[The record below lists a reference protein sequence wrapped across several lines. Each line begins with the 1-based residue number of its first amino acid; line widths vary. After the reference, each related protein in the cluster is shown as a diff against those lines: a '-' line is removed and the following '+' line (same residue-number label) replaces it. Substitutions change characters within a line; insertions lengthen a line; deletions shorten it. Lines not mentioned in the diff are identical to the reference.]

1 MIKQEWKN
9 ILKNH
14 WIQIVLVALI
24 LIPSIYTVVFLGSM
38 WDPYGNSGDLPV
50 AVVNKDK
57 AVEYN
62 DKKLDVGDQLVK
74 KLKDNDSLD
83 FHFVNSKEANKGLKD
98 GDYYMVITIP
108 SNFSKNATTLLDK
121 NPKKMVLNY
130 TTNPGT
136 NYVASKMD
144 DSAIAKIKAEVSAS
158 VTKTYAET
166 IFTSIGTMSDGFA
179 EASDGTQ
186 QLSDGMTQLED
197 GNKTISDNLKVLA
210 SSSLTFKD
218 GTNTLTK
225 GLKDYTNG
233 VVTVNNGIYQLKTG
247 VGTLGSATPT
257 LASGVSDL
265 NTGAQALNKGVS
277 DYTAGVSQALA
288 GANQLV
294 ENNTEL
300 NAGVK
305 SLGEGAEKL
314 VAGNQQVV
322 DGVKKLQQN
331 LEASKQKM
339 VASQDSLTQLS
350 KGKKSLDSYA
360 TLIKTLNSNAA
371 SLNNQG
377 LTAYAEQLTKI
388 ANTLLLNGMT
398 REQIDQCTIPNVFSL
413 ANYLPASAYPNG
425 IDSYMD
431 SVATYTTGADTAINT
446 LSSSTKSSLKDLDVA
461 LNGGTLTDGTKVPT
475 GLVSGTQTVQAG
487 LNEVNAKVNGGK
499 YVTVDNDGNIK
510 QVTVDSKDAL
520 VAGVQAY
527 TAGVD
532 SLQKGLTQIADNN
545 TALTSGATA
554 LADGTSKLNSNVP
567 ELTKGI
573 TALTSGVDQLAT
585 GTSTLV
591 SNNATLMN
599 GANQLSD
606 GAGQISDG
614 ASKLAAGSDTLGD
627 GIKSAADGVTTL
639 NDALKSGAE
648 ESQIDSTDKTTD
660 MVATPVETNHKEIS
674 KVENNGHAMAPY
686 MMSVGLYV
694 TCLAFAL
701 MYPIRHGIKKAENAW
716 KYWAS
721 KATVMYTVSTLAAI
735 VMVTALRLIN
745 GFEPVNLGLTYLLA
759 ILVSAAFMSLV
770 MLLSLTTGFIGDFL
784 LLVFMIVNL
793 GGSAGTYPLDT
804 GPAIYKAIHKFV
816 PYTYSV
822 DGFRK
827 TISMTAPSI
836 SVEIAVFAGILIV
849 CSLLTVVYFKY
860 KNKEDKHTIP
870 QMFEEVNSTKAE

>member
-83 FHFVNSKEANKGLKD
+83 FHFVNSKEANKGLKN

-247 VGTLGSATPT
+247 VG
-257 LASGVSDL
+257 
-265 NTGAQALNKGVS
+265 
-277 DYTAGVSQALA
+277 DYTAGVSQAFA

-294 ENNTEL
+294 ENNTAL
-300 NAGVK
+300 NEGVK
-305 SLGEGAEKL
+305 ALGEGAEKL

-322 DGVKKLQQN
+322 DGVKKLQEN
-331 LEASKQKM
+331 LETSKKTM
-339 VASQDSLTQLS
+339 AASQDSLTQLS

-377 LTAYAEQLTKI
+377 LTAYADQLTKI

-398 REQIDQCTIPNVFSL
+398 REQIDQCTIPGVFSL

-446 LSSSTKSSLKDLDVA
+446 LSSSTKSSLNDLDAA

-532 SLQKGLTQIADNN
+532 SLQKGLTQIAGNN
-545 TALTSGATA
+545 TT
-554 LADGTSKLNSNVP
+554 
-567 ELTKGI
+567 
-573 TALTSGVDQLAT
+573 LTSGVDQLAT

-648 ESQIDSTDKTTD
+648 ESKIDSTDKTTD
-660 MVATPVETNHKEIS
+660 MVATPVETSHKEIS

-694 TCLAFAL
+694 ACLAFAL

-860 KNKEDKHTIP
+860 KNKEDKHAIP

>member
-83 FHFVNSKEANKGLKD
+83 FHFVNSKEANKGLKN

-257 LASGVSDL
+257 LANGVSDL

-300 NAGVK
+300 NEGVK
-305 SLGEGAEKL
+305 ALGEGAEKL

-322 DGVKKLQQN
+322 DGVKKLQEN
-331 LEASKQKM
+331 LETSKKTM
-339 VASQDSLTQLS
+339 AASQDSLTQLS
-350 KGKKSLDSYA
+350 DGKTSLDNYA
-360 TLIKTLNSNAA
+360 TLIKTLNA
-371 SLNNQG
+371 SGDAQKRGIASKLLTSGMSRAEIDAYG
-377 LTAYAEQLTKI
+377 LTKYFPVDKYKDGVA
-388 ANTLLLNGMT
+388 
-398 REQIDQCTIPNVFSL
+398 
-413 ANYLPASAYPNG
+413 
-425 IDSYMD
+425 SYMD
-431 SVATYTTGADTAINT
+431 SVATYTTGASTAINT
-446 LSSSTKSSLKDLDVA
+446 LSSSTKSSLNDLDAA

-532 SLQKGLTQIADNN
+532 SLQKGLTKIADNN

-648 ESQIDSTDKTTD
+648 ESKIDSTDKTTD
-660 MVATPVETNHKEIS
+660 MVATPVETSHKEIS

-860 KNKEDKHTIP
+860 KNKEDKHAIP

>member
-83 FHFVNSKEANKGLKD
+83 FHFVNSKEANKGLKN

-166 IFTSIGTMSDGFA
+166 IFSSIGTMSDGFV

-218 GTNTLTK
+218 GTNTLTQ
-225 GLKDYTNG
+225 GLKSYTDG
-233 VVTVNNGIYQLKTG
+233 VVTVNNGIYQLKDG

-257 LASGVSDL
+257 LAKGINDL
-265 NTGAQALNKGVS
+265 NTGAQTLSKGVN
-277 DYTAGVSQALA
+277 DYTAGVSKALA

-294 ENNTEL
+294 ENNTAL

-305 SLGEGAEKL
+305 ALGEGAEKL

-371 SLNNQG
+371 LLNNQG

-431 SVATYTTGADTAINT
+431 SVATYTTGASTAINT
-446 LSSSTKSSLKDLDVA
+446 LSSSTKSSLNDLDAA

-648 ESQIDSTDKTTD
+648 ESKIDSTDKTTD
-660 MVATPVETNHKEIS
+660 MVATPVETSHKEIS

-860 KNKEDKHTIP
+860 KNKEDKHAIP

>member
-83 FHFVNSKEANKGLKD
+83 FHFVNSKEANKGLKN

-247 VGTLGSATPT
+247 V
-257 LASGVSDL
+257 
-265 NTGAQALNKGVS
+265 S
-277 DYTAGVSQALA
+277 DYTSGVSQALV

-305 SLGEGAEKL
+305 ALGEGAEKL

-322 DGVKKLQQN
+322 DGVKKLQEN
-331 LEASKQKM
+331 LETSKKTM
-339 VASQDSLTQLS
+339 AASQDSLTQLS
-350 KGKKSLDSYA
+350 DGKTSLDNYA
-360 TLIKTLNSNAA
+360 TLIKTLNA
-371 SLNNQG
+371 SGDAQKQGIASKLLTSGMSRAEIDAYG
-377 LTAYAEQLTKI
+377 LT
-388 ANTLLLNGMT
+388 
-398 REQIDQCTIPNVFSL
+398 
-413 ANYLPASAYPNG
+413 NYFPVDKYKDGVA
-425 IDSYMD
+425 SYMD
-431 SVATYTTGADTAINT
+431 SVATYTTGASTAINT

-573 TALTSGVDQLAT
+573 TALTSGVDQLT
-585 GTSTLV
+585 SGTSTLV

-606 GAGQISDG
+606 GAGQISGG

-648 ESQIDSTDKTTD
+648 ESKIDSTDKTTD
-660 MVATPVETNHKEIS
+660 MVATPVETSHKEIS

>member
-83 FHFVNSKEANKGLKD
+83 FHFVNSKEANKGLKN

-294 ENNTEL
+294 ENNTAL

-305 SLGEGAEKL
+305 ALGEGAEKL

-322 DGVKKLQQN
+322 DGVKKLQEN
-331 LEASKQKM
+331 LETSKKTM
-339 VASQDSLTQLS
+339 AASQDSLTQLS
-350 KGKKSLDSYA
+350 DGKTSLDNYA
-360 TLIKTLNSNAA
+360 TLIKTLNA
-371 SLNNQG
+371 SGDAQKQGIASKLLTSGMSRAEIDAYG
-377 LTAYAEQLTKI
+377 LTKYFPVDKYKDGVA
-388 ANTLLLNGMT
+388 
-398 REQIDQCTIPNVFSL
+398 
-413 ANYLPASAYPNG
+413 
-425 IDSYMD
+425 SYMD
-431 SVATYTTGADTAINT
+431 SVATYTTGASTAINT
-446 LSSSTKSSLKDLDVA
+446 LSSSTKSSLNDLDAA
-461 LNGGTLTDGTKVPT
+461 LNGETLTDGTKVPT

-648 ESQIDSTDKTTD
+648 GSKIDSTDKTTD
-660 MVATPVETNHKEIS
+660 MVATPVETSHKEIS

>member
-83 FHFVNSKEANKGLKD
+83 FHFVNSKEANKGLKN

-218 GTNTLTK
+218 GTNTLTQ
-225 GLKDYTNG
+225 GLKSYTDG

-247 VGTLGSATPT
+247 V
-257 LASGVSDL
+257 
-265 NTGAQALNKGVS
+265 S
-277 DYTAGVSQALA
+277 DYTAGVSQALV

-294 ENNTEL
+294 ENNTAL
-300 NAGVK
+300 NTGVK
-305 SLGEGAEKL
+305 ALGEGAEKL

-322 DGVKKLQQN
+322 DGVKKLQEN
-331 LEASKQKM
+331 LETSKKTM
-339 VASQDSLTQLS
+339 AASQDSLTQLS

-377 LTAYAEQLTKI
+377 LTAYADQLTKI

-398 REQIDQCTIPNVFSL
+398 REQIDQCTIPGVFSL

-431 SVATYTTGADTAINT
+431 SVATYTTGASTAINT
-446 LSSSTKSSLKDLDVA
+446 LSSSTKSSLNDLDAA

-545 TALTSGATA
+545 TALTSG
-554 LADGTSKLNSNVP
+554 
-567 ELTKGI
+567 
-573 TALTSGVDQLAT
+573 VDQLAT

-627 GIKSAADGVTTL
+627 GIKSAADGVITL

-648 ESQIDSTDKTTD
+648 ESKIDSTDKTTD
-660 MVATPVETNHKEIS
+660 MVATPVETSHKEIS

-860 KNKEDKHTIP
+860 KNKEDKHAIP

>member
-38 WDPYGNSGDLPV
+38 WDPYGNSGNLPV
-50 AVVNKDK
+50 AVVNKVK
-57 AVEYN
+57 AVDYN
-62 DKKLDVGDQLVK
+62 DKKLDVGNQLVD

-294 ENNTEL
+294 ENNTAL
-300 NAGVK
+300 NVGVK
-305 SLGEGAEKL
+305 ALGEGAEKL
-314 VAGNQQVV
+314 VVGNQQVV
-322 DGVKKLQQN
+322 DGVKKLQEN
-331 LEASKQKM
+331 LETSKKTM
-339 VASQDSLTQLS
+339 AASQDSLTQLS
-350 KGKKSLDSYA
+350 DGKTSLDNYA
-360 TLIKTLNSNAA
+360 TLIKTLNSSGDAKKQGIA
-371 SLNNQG
+371 SKLLTSGMSRAEIDAYG
-377 LTAYAEQLTKI
+377 LTKYFPVDKYKDGVA
-388 ANTLLLNGMT
+388 
-398 REQIDQCTIPNVFSL
+398 
-413 ANYLPASAYPNG
+413 
-425 IDSYMD
+425 SYMD
-431 SVATYTTGADTAINT
+431 SVATYTTGASTAINT
-446 LSSSTKSSLKDLDVA
+446 LSSSTKSSLNDLDAA

-606 GAGQISDG
+606 GADQISDG

-639 NDALKSGAE
+639 NGALKSGAE
-648 ESQIDSTDKTTD
+648 ESKIDSTDKTTD
-660 MVATPVETNHKEIS
+660 MVATPVETSHKEIS

-860 KNKEDKHTIP
+860 KNKEDKHAIP

>member
-83 FHFVNSKEANKGLKD
+83 FHFVNSKEANKGLRN

-294 ENNTEL
+294 ENNTAL

-305 SLGEGAEKL
+305 ALGEGAEKL

-322 DGVKKLQQN
+322 DGVKKLQEN
-331 LEASKQKM
+331 LETSKKTM
-339 VASQDSLTQLS
+339 AASQDSLTQLS
-350 KGKKSLDSYA
+350 DGKTSLDNYA
-360 TLIKTLNSNAA
+360 TLIKTLNA
-371 SLNNQG
+371 SGDAQKQGIASKLLTSGMSRAEIDAYG
-377 LTAYAEQLTKI
+377 LTKYFPVDKYKDGVA
-388 ANTLLLNGMT
+388 
-398 REQIDQCTIPNVFSL
+398 
-413 ANYLPASAYPNG
+413 
-425 IDSYMD
+425 SYMD
-431 SVATYTTGADTAINT
+431 SVATYTTGASTAINT
-446 LSSSTKSSLKDLDVA
+446 LSSSTKSSLNDLDAA

-475 GLVSGTQTVQAG
+475 GLISGTQTVQAG

-648 ESQIDSTDKTTD
+648 ESKIDSTDKTTD
-660 MVATPVETNHKEIS
+660 MVATPVETSHKEIS

-745 GFEPVNLGLTYLLA
+745 GFEPVNLDLTYLLA

-860 KNKEDKHTIP
+860 KNKEDKHAIP

>member
-265 NTGAQALNKGVS
+265 NAGAQALNKGVS

-294 ENNTEL
+294 ENNTAL

-305 SLGEGAEKL
+305 ALGEGAEKL
-314 VAGNQQVV
+314 VVGNQQVV
-322 DGVKKLQQN
+322 DGVKKLQEN
-331 LEASKQKM
+331 LETSKKTM
-339 VASQDSLTQLS
+339 AASQDSLTQLS
-350 KGKKSLDSYA
+350 DGKTSLDNYA
-360 TLIKTLNSNAA
+360 TLIKTLNA
-371 SLNNQG
+371 SGDAQKQGIASKLLTSGMSRAEIDAYG
-377 LTAYAEQLTKI
+377 LT
-388 ANTLLLNGMT
+388 
-398 REQIDQCTIPNVFSL
+398 
-413 ANYLPASAYPNG
+413 NYFPVDKYKDGVA
-425 IDSYMD
+425 SYMD
-431 SVATYTTGADTAINT
+431 SVATYTTGASTAINT
-446 LSSSTKSSLKDLDVA
+446 LSSSTKSSLNDLDAA

-545 TALTSGATA
+545 TALTSG
-554 LADGTSKLNSNVP
+554 
-567 ELTKGI
+567 
-573 TALTSGVDQLAT
+573 VDQLAT

-606 GAGQISDG
+606 GAGQISGG

-648 ESQIDSTDKTTD
+648 GSKIDSTDKTTD
-660 MVATPVETNHKEIS
+660 MVATPVETSHKEIS

-793 GGSAGTYPLDT
+793 GGSAGTYPLHT

-860 KNKEDKHTIP
+860 KNKEDKHAIP

>member
-38 WDPYGNSGDLPV
+38 WDPYGNSGNLPV

-57 AVEYN
+57 AVDYN
-62 DKKLDVGDQLVK
+62 DKKLDVGNQLVD

-294 ENNTEL
+294 ENNTAL

-305 SLGEGAEKL
+305 ALGEGAEKL
-314 VAGNQQVV
+314 VVGNQQVV
-322 DGVKKLQQN
+322 DGVKKLQEN
-331 LEASKQKM
+331 LETSKKTM
-339 VASQDSLTQLS
+339 AASQDSLTQLS
-350 KGKKSLDSYA
+350 DGKTSLDNYA
-360 TLIKTLNSNAA
+360 ALIKTLNA
-371 SLNNQG
+371 SGDAKKQGIASKLLTSGMSRAEIDAYG
-377 LTAYAEQLTKI
+377 LTKYFPVDKYKDGVA
-388 ANTLLLNGMT
+388 
-398 REQIDQCTIPNVFSL
+398 
-413 ANYLPASAYPNG
+413 
-425 IDSYMD
+425 SYMD
-431 SVATYTTGADTAINT
+431 SVATYTTGASTAINT
-446 LSSSTKSSLKDLDVA
+446 LSSSTKSSLNDLDAA

-648 ESQIDSTDKTTD
+648 ESKIDSTDKTTD
-660 MVATPVETNHKEIS
+660 MVATPVETSHKEIS

-860 KNKEDKHTIP
+860 KNKEDKHAIP

>member
-83 FHFVNSKEANKGLKD
+83 FHFVNSKEANKGLKN

-247 VGTLGSATPT
+247 VG
-257 LASGVSDL
+257 
-265 NTGAQALNKGVS
+265 
-277 DYTAGVSQALA
+277 DYTAGVSQALV

-294 ENNTEL
+294 ENNTAL

-305 SLGEGAEKL
+305 ALGEGAEKL

-322 DGVKKLQQN
+322 DGVKKLQEN
-331 LEASKQKM
+331 LETSKKTM
-339 VASQDSLTQLS
+339 AASQDSLTQLS

-377 LTAYAEQLTKI
+377 LTAYADQLTKI

-398 REQIDQCTIPNVFSL
+398 RDQIDQCTIPGVFSL
-413 ANYLPASAYPNG
+413 ANYLLASTYPNG

-446 LSSSTKSSLKDLDVA
+446 LSSSTKSSLNDLDAA

-499 YVTVDNDGNIK
+499 YVTVDKDGNIK

-545 TALTSGATA
+545 TT
-554 LADGTSKLNSNVP
+554 
-567 ELTKGI
+567 
-573 TALTSGVDQLAT
+573 LTSGVDQLAT

-648 ESQIDSTDKTTD
+648 ESKIDSTDKTTD
-660 MVATPVETNHKEIS
+660 MVATPVETSHKEIS

>member
-83 FHFVNSKEANKGLKD
+83 FHFVNSKEANKGLKN

-179 EASDGTQ
+179 EASGGTQ

-247 VGTLGSATPT
+247 V
-257 LASGVSDL
+257 
-265 NTGAQALNKGVS
+265 S
-277 DYTAGVSQALA
+277 DYTSGVSQALV

-305 SLGEGAEKL
+305 ALGEGAEKL

-322 DGVKKLQQN
+322 DGVKKLQEN
-331 LEASKQKM
+331 LETSKKTM
-339 VASQDSLTQLS
+339 AASQDSLTQLS
-350 KGKKSLDSYA
+350 DGKTSLDNYA
-360 TLIKTLNSNAA
+360 TLIKTLNA
-371 SLNNQG
+371 SGDAQKQGIASKLLTSGMSRAEIDAYG
-377 LTAYAEQLTKI
+377 LT
-388 ANTLLLNGMT
+388 
-398 REQIDQCTIPNVFSL
+398 
-413 ANYLPASAYPNG
+413 NYFPVDKYKDGVA
-425 IDSYMD
+425 SYMD
-431 SVATYTTGADTAINT
+431 SVATYTTGASTAINT

-527 TAGVD
+527 TAGVG

-545 TALTSGATA
+545 TALTSG
-554 LADGTSKLNSNVP
+554 
-567 ELTKGI
+567 
-573 TALTSGVDQLAT
+573 VDQLT
-585 GTSTLV
+585 SGTSTLV

-639 NDALKSGAE
+639 NGALKSGAE
-648 ESQIDSTDKTTD
+648 ESKIDSTDKTTD
-660 MVATPVETNHKEIS
+660 MVATPVETSHKEIS

-759 ILVSAAFMSLV
+759 ILVSAAFMSIV

>member
-83 FHFVNSKEANKGLKD
+83 FHFVNSKEANKGLKN

-218 GTNTLTK
+218 GTNALTK

-305 SLGEGAEKL
+305 ALGEGAEKL

-322 DGVKKLQQN
+322 DGVKKLQEN
-331 LEASKQKM
+331 LETSKKTM
-339 VASQDSLTQLS
+339 AASQDSLTQLS
-350 KGKKSLDSYA
+350 DGKTSLDNYA
-360 TLIKTLNSNAA
+360 TLIKTLNA
-371 SLNNQG
+371 SGDAQKQG
-377 LTAYAEQLTKI
+377 IASKLLTSGMSRAEIDAYRLT
-388 ANTLLLNGMT
+388 
-398 REQIDQCTIPNVFSL
+398 
-413 ANYLPASAYPNG
+413 NYFPVDKYKDGVA
-425 IDSYMD
+425 SYMD
-431 SVATYTTGADTAINT
+431 LVATYTTGASTAINT
-446 LSSSTKSSLKDLDVA
+446 LSSSTKSSLNDLDAA

-648 ESQIDSTDKTTD
+648 ESKIDSTDKTTD
-660 MVATPVETNHKEIS
+660 MVATPVETSHKEIS

-759 ILVSAAFMSLV
+759 ILISAAFMSLV

-836 SVEIAVFAGILIV
+836 TVEIAVFAGILIV

-860 KNKEDKHTIP
+860 KNKEDKHAIP

>member
-83 FHFVNSKEANKGLKD
+83 FHFVNSKEANKGLKN

-247 VGTLGSATPT
+247 V
-257 LASGVSDL
+257 
-265 NTGAQALNKGVS
+265 S
-277 DYTAGVSQALA
+277 DYTAGVSQALV

-294 ENNTEL
+294 ENNTAL
-300 NAGVK
+300 NEGVK
-305 SLGEGAEKL
+305 ALGEGAEKL

-322 DGVKKLQQN
+322 DGVKKLQEN
-331 LEASKQKM
+331 LETSKKTM
-339 VASQDSLTQLS
+339 AASQDSLTQLS

-377 LTAYAEQLTKI
+377 LTAYADQLTKI

-398 REQIDQCTIPNVFSL
+398 REQIDQCTIPGVFSL

-446 LSSSTKSSLKDLDVA
+446 LSSSTKSSLNDLDAA

-545 TALTSGATA
+545 TALTSG
-554 LADGTSKLNSNVP
+554 
-567 ELTKGI
+567 
-573 TALTSGVDQLAT
+573 VDQLAT

-627 GIKSAADGVTTL
+627 GIKSAVDGVTTL

-648 ESQIDSTDKTTD
+648 ESKIDSTDKTTD
-660 MVATPVETNHKEIS
+660 MVATPVETSHNEIS

-694 TCLAFAL
+694 ACLAFAL

-735 VMVTALRLIN
+735 IMVTALRLIN

-804 GPAIYKAIHKFV
+804 GPAIYKAIHKLV

>member
-62 DKKLDVGDQLVK
+62 DKKLDVGGQLVD

-83 FHFVNSKEANKGLKD
+83 FHFVSAKKANKGLKD

-225 GLKDYTNG
+225 GLKNYTNG

-247 VGTLGSATPT
+247 VG
-257 LASGVSDL
+257 
-265 NTGAQALNKGVS
+265 

-294 ENNTEL
+294 ENNTAL
-300 NAGVK
+300 NEGVK
-305 SLGEGAEKL
+305 ALGEGAEKL

-322 DGVKKLQQN
+322 DGVKKLQEN
-331 LEASKQKM
+331 LETSKKTM
-339 VASQDSLTQLS
+339 AASQDSLTQLS

-377 LTAYAEQLTKI
+377 LTAYADQLTKI

-398 REQIDQCTIPNVFSL
+398 REQIDQCTIPGVFSL

-446 LSSSTKSSLKDLDVA
+446 LSSSTKSSLNDLDAA

-532 SLQKGLTQIADNN
+532 SLQKGLTQIAGNN
-545 TALTSGATA
+545 TT
-554 LADGTSKLNSNVP
+554 
-567 ELTKGI
+567 
-573 TALTSGVDQLAT
+573 LTSGVDQLAT

-648 ESQIDSTDKTTD
+648 ESKIDSTDKTTD
-660 MVATPVETNHKEIS
+660 MVATPVETSHKEIS

>member
-83 FHFVNSKEANKGLKD
+83 FHFVNSKEANKGLKN

-166 IFTSIGTMSDGFA
+166 IFSSIGTMSDGFA

-218 GTNTLTK
+218 GTNALTK
-225 GLKDYTNG
+225 GLKSYTDG
-233 VVTVNNGIYQLKTG
+233 VVTVNNGIYQLKDG

-257 LASGVSDL
+257 LAKGINDL
-265 NTGAQALNKGVS
+265 NTGARTLSKGVN
-277 DYTAGVSQALA
+277 DYTAGVSQAA
-288 GANQLV
+288 EGANQLV
-294 ENNTEL
+294 ANNTTL
-300 NAGVK
+300 NEGVS
-305 SLGEGAEKL
+305 SLGKGVQSLAE
-314 VAGNQQVV
+314 GNQQVV

-331 LEASKQKM
+331 LETSKQKM

-360 TLIKTLNSNAA
+360 TLIKTLNSNAT

-398 REQIDQCTIPNVFSL
+398 REQIDRCTIPNVFSL
-413 ANYLPASAYPNG
+413 ANYLPESAYPNG

-431 SVATYTTGADTAINT
+431 SVATYTTGADTAITT
-446 LSSSTKSSLKDLDVA
+446 LSSSTKDSLTDLDAA
-461 LNGGTLTDGTKVPT
+461 LNGGTLTDGTDNK
-475 GLVSGTQTVQAG
+475 A
-487 LNEVNAKVNGGK
+487 VN
-499 YVTVDNDGNIK
+499 
-510 QVTVDSKDAL
+510 VTVDSKDAL
-520 VAGVQAY
+520 VSGVQAY
-527 TAGVD
+527 TAGVS
-532 SLQKGLTQIADNN
+532 SLQEGLSTITGNN
-545 TALTSGATA
+545 TTLTSGATA
-554 LADGTSKLNSNVP
+554 LANGTSQLNSNVP
-567 ELTKGI
+567 ALTQGI
-573 TALTSGVDQLAT
+573 TALSSGVDQLAN

-591 SNNATLMN
+591 SNNSTLLN
-599 GANQLSD
+599 GANQLAS

-614 ASKLAAGSDTLGD
+614 AGQLAAGSDTLGE
-627 GIKSAADGVTTL
+627 GIESAADGVNTL

-648 ESQIDSTDKTTD
+648 ESKIDSTDKTTD
-660 MVATPVETNHKEIS
+660 MVATPVETSHKEIS

>member
-233 VVTVNNGIYQLKTG
+233 VVAVNNGIYQLKTG

-265 NTGAQALNKGVS
+265 NAGAQALNKGVS

-294 ENNTEL
+294 ENNTAL

-305 SLGEGAEKL
+305 ALGEGAEKL
-314 VAGNQQVV
+314 VVGNQQVV
-322 DGVKKLQQN
+322 DGVKKLQEN
-331 LEASKQKM
+331 LETSKKTM
-339 VASQDSLTQLS
+339 AASQDSLTQLS
-350 KGKKSLDSYA
+350 DGKTSLDNYA
-360 TLIKTLNSNAA
+360 TLIKTLNA
-371 SLNNQG
+371 SGDAKKQGIASKLLTSGMSRAEIDAYG
-377 LTAYAEQLTKI
+377 LTKYFPVDKYKDGVA
-388 ANTLLLNGMT
+388 
-398 REQIDQCTIPNVFSL
+398 
-413 ANYLPASAYPNG
+413 
-425 IDSYMD
+425 SYMD
-431 SVATYTTGADTAINT
+431 SVATYTTGASTAINT
-446 LSSSTKSSLKDLDVA
+446 LSSSTKSSLNDLDAA

-660 MVATPVETNHKEIS
+660 MVATPVETSHKEIS

-860 KNKEDKHTIP
+860 KNKEDKHAIP

>member
-265 NTGAQALNKGVS
+265 NAGAQALNKGVS

-294 ENNTEL
+294 ENNTAL

-305 SLGEGAEKL
+305 ALGEGAEKL
-314 VAGNQQVV
+314 VVGNQQVV
-322 DGVKKLQQN
+322 DGVKKLQEN
-331 LEASKQKM
+331 LETSKKTM
-339 VASQDSLTQLS
+339 AASQDSLTQLS
-350 KGKKSLDSYA
+350 DGKTSLDNYA
-360 TLIKTLNSNAA
+360 TLIKTLNSSGDAQKQGIA
-371 SLNNQG
+371 SKLLTSGMSRAEIDAYG
-377 LTAYAEQLTKI
+377 LTKYFPVDKYKDGVA
-388 ANTLLLNGMT
+388 
-398 REQIDQCTIPNVFSL
+398 
-413 ANYLPASAYPNG
+413 
-425 IDSYMD
+425 SYMD
-431 SVATYTTGADTAINT
+431 SVATYTTGASTAINT
-446 LSSSTKSSLKDLDVA
+446 LSSSTKSSLNDLDAA

-639 NDALKSGAE
+639 NGALKSGAE
-648 ESQIDSTDKTTD
+648 ESKIDSTDKTTD
-660 MVATPVETNHKEIS
+660 MVATPVETSHKEIS

-860 KNKEDKHTIP
+860 KNKEDKHAIP
-870 QMFEEVNSTKAE
+870 QMFEEINSTKAE

>member
-1 MIKQEWKN
+1 MIKQESIN

-57 AVEYN
+57 AVDYN
-62 DKKLDVGDQLVK
+62 DKKLDVGNQLVD

-294 ENNTEL
+294 ENNTAL

-305 SLGEGAEKL
+305 ALGEGAEKL
-314 VAGNQQVV
+314 VVGNQQVV
-322 DGVKKLQQN
+322 DGVKKLQEN
-331 LEASKQKM
+331 LETSKKTM
-339 VASQDSLTQLS
+339 AASQDSLTQLS
-350 KGKKSLDSYA
+350 DGKTSLDNYA
-360 TLIKTLNSNAA
+360 ALIKTLNA
-371 SLNNQG
+371 SGDAKKQGIASKLLTSGMSRAEIDAYG
-377 LTAYAEQLTKI
+377 LTKYFPVDKYKDGVA
-388 ANTLLLNGMT
+388 
-398 REQIDQCTIPNVFSL
+398 
-413 ANYLPASAYPNG
+413 
-425 IDSYMD
+425 SYMD
-431 SVATYTTGADTAINT
+431 SVATYTTGASTAINT
-446 LSSSTKSSLKDLDVA
+446 LSSSTKSSLNDLDAA

-573 TALTSGVDQLAT
+573 TALSNGVDQLAN

-591 SNNATLMN
+591 SNNSTLMN
-599 GANQLSD
+599 GANQLAS

-614 ASKLAAGSDTLGD
+614 AGQLAAGSDTLGD

-648 ESQIDSTDKTTD
+648 ESKIDSTDKTTD
-660 MVATPVETNHKEIS
+660 MVATPVETSHKEIS

-860 KNKEDKHTIP
+860 KNKEDKHAIP

>member
-38 WDPYGNSGDLPV
+38 WDPYGNSGNLPV

-57 AVEYN
+57 AVDYN
-62 DKKLDVGDQLVK
+62 DKKLDVGNQLVD

-265 NTGAQALNKGVS
+265 NAGAQALNKGVS

-294 ENNTEL
+294 ENNTAL

-305 SLGEGAEKL
+305 ALGEGAEKL
-314 VAGNQQVV
+314 VVGNQQVV
-322 DGVKKLQQN
+322 DGVKKLQEN
-331 LEASKQKM
+331 LETSKKTM
-339 VASQDSLTQLS
+339 AASQDSLTQLS
-350 KGKKSLDSYA
+350 DGKTSLDNYA
-360 TLIKTLNSNAA
+360 TLIKTLNSSGDAQKQGIA
-371 SLNNQG
+371 SKLLTSGMSRAEIDAYG
-377 LTAYAEQLTKI
+377 LTKYFPVDKYKDGVA
-388 ANTLLLNGMT
+388 
-398 REQIDQCTIPNVFSL
+398 
-413 ANYLPASAYPNG
+413 
-425 IDSYMD
+425 SYMD
-431 SVATYTTGADTAINT
+431 SVATYTTGASTAINT
-446 LSSSTKSSLKDLDVA
+446 LSSSTKSSLNDLDAA
-461 LNGGTLTDGTKVPT
+461 LNGGILTDGTKVPT

-520 VAGVQAY
+520 VACVQAY

-639 NDALKSGAE
+639 NGALKSGAE
-648 ESQIDSTDKTTD
+648 ESKIDSTDKTTD
-660 MVATPVETNHKEIS
+660 MVATPVETSHKEIS

-860 KNKEDKHTIP
+860 KNKEDKHAIP

>member
-62 DKKLDVGDQLVK
+62 DKKLDVGDQLVD

-294 ENNTEL
+294 ENNTAL

-305 SLGEGAEKL
+305 ALGEGAEKL
-314 VAGNQQVV
+314 VVGNQQVV
-322 DGVKKLQQN
+322 DGVKKLQEN
-331 LEASKQKM
+331 LETSKKTM
-339 VASQDSLTQLS
+339 AASQDSLTQLS
-350 KGKKSLDSYA
+350 DGKTSLDNYA
-360 TLIKTLNSNAA
+360 TLIKTLNA
-371 SLNNQG
+371 SGDAKKQGIASKLLTSGMSRAEIDAYG
-377 LTAYAEQLTKI
+377 LTKYFPVDKYKDGVA
-388 ANTLLLNGMT
+388 
-398 REQIDQCTIPNVFSL
+398 
-413 ANYLPASAYPNG
+413 
-425 IDSYMD
+425 SYMD
-431 SVATYTTGADTAINT
+431 SVATYTTGASTAINT
-446 LSSSTKSSLKDLDVA
+446 LSSSTKSSLNDLDAA

-639 NDALKSGAE
+639 NGALKSGAE
-648 ESQIDSTDKTTD
+648 ESKIDSTDKTTD
-660 MVATPVETNHKEIS
+660 MVATPVETSHKEIS

-860 KNKEDKHTIP
+860 KNKEDKHAIP

>member
-83 FHFVNSKEANKGLKD
+83 FHFVNSKEANKGLKN

-247 VGTLGSATPT
+247 V
-257 LASGVSDL
+257 
-265 NTGAQALNKGVS
+265 S
-277 DYTAGVSQALA
+277 DYTAGVSQALV

-294 ENNTEL
+294 ENNTAL
-300 NAGVK
+300 NEGVK
-305 SLGEGAEKL
+305 ALGEGAEKL

-322 DGVKKLQQN
+322 DGVKKLQEN
-331 LEASKQKM
+331 LETSKKTM
-339 VASQDSLTQLS
+339 AASQDSLTQLS

-377 LTAYAEQLTKI
+377 LTAYADQLTKI

-398 REQIDQCTIPNVFSL
+398 REQIDQCTIPGVFSL

-446 LSSSTKSSLKDLDVA
+446 LSSSTKSSLNDLDAA

-532 SLQKGLTQIADNN
+532 SLQKGLTQIAGNN
-545 TALTSGATA
+545 TT
-554 LADGTSKLNSNVP
+554 
-567 ELTKGI
+567 
-573 TALTSGVDQLAT
+573 LTSGVDQLAT

-648 ESQIDSTDKTTD
+648 ESKIDSTDKTTD
-660 MVATPVETNHKEIS
+660 MVATPVETSHKEIS

-694 TCLAFAL
+694 ACLAFAL

-735 VMVTALRLIN
+735 IMVTALRLIN

-860 KNKEDKHTIP
+860 KNKEDKHAIP

>member
-62 DKKLDVGDQLVK
+62 DKKLDVGDQLVD

-294 ENNTEL
+294 ENNTAL

-305 SLGEGAEKL
+305 ALGEGAEKL
-314 VAGNQQVV
+314 VVGNQQVV
-322 DGVKKLQQN
+322 DGVKKLQEN
-331 LEASKQKM
+331 LETSKKTM
-339 VASQDSLTQLS
+339 AASQDSLTQLS
-350 KGKKSLDSYA
+350 DGKTSLDNYA
-360 TLIKTLNSNAA
+360 TLIKTLNA
-371 SLNNQG
+371 SGDAKKQGIASKLLTSGMSRAEIDAYG
-377 LTAYAEQLTKI
+377 LTKYFPVDKYKDGVA
-388 ANTLLLNGMT
+388 
-398 REQIDQCTIPNVFSL
+398 
-413 ANYLPASAYPNG
+413 
-425 IDSYMD
+425 SYMD
-431 SVATYTTGADTAINT
+431 SVATYTTGASTAINT
-446 LSSSTKSSLKDLDVA
+446 LSSSTKSSLNDLDAA

-614 ASKLAAGSDTLGD
+614 AGQLAAGSDTLGE
-627 GIKSAADGVTTL
+627 GIESAADGVNTL

-648 ESQIDSTDKTTD
+648 ESKIDSTDKTTD
-660 MVATPVETNHKEIS
+660 MVATPVETSHKEIS

-860 KNKEDKHTIP
+860 KNKEDKHAIP

>member
-38 WDPYGNSGDLPV
+38 WDPYGNSGNLPV

-57 AVEYN
+57 AVDYN
-62 DKKLDVGDQLVK
+62 DKKLDVGNQLVD

-294 ENNTEL
+294 ENNTAL

-305 SLGEGAEKL
+305 ALGEGAEKL
-314 VAGNQQVV
+314 VVGNQQVV
-322 DGVKKLQQN
+322 DGVKKLQEN
-331 LEASKQKM
+331 LETSKKTM
-339 VASQDSLTQLS
+339 AASQDSLTQLS
-350 KGKKSLDSYA
+350 DGKTSLDNYA
-360 TLIKTLNSNAA
+360 TLIKTLKSSGDAQKQGIA
-371 SLNNQG
+371 SKLLTSGMSRAEIDAYG
-377 LTAYAEQLTKI
+377 LTKYFPVDKYKDGVA
-388 ANTLLLNGMT
+388 
-398 REQIDQCTIPNVFSL
+398 
-413 ANYLPASAYPNG
+413 
-425 IDSYMD
+425 SYMD
-431 SVATYTTGADTAINT
+431 SVATYTTGASTAINT
-446 LSSSTKSSLKDLDVA
+446 LSSSTKSSLNDLDAA

-639 NDALKSGAE
+639 NGALKSGAE
-648 ESQIDSTDKTTD
+648 ESKIDSTDKTTD
-660 MVATPVETNHKEIS
+660 MVATPVETSHKEIS

-860 KNKEDKHTIP
+860 KNKEDKHAIP

>member
-294 ENNTEL
+294 ENNTAL

-305 SLGEGAEKL
+305 ALGEGAEKL

-322 DGVKKLQQN
+322 DGVKKLQEN
-331 LEASKQKM
+331 LETSKKTM
-339 VASQDSLTQLS
+339 AASQDS
-350 KGKKSLDSYA
+350 SLDNYA
-360 TLIKTLNSNAA
+360 TLIKTLNA
-371 SLNNQG
+371 SGDAKKQGIASKLLTSGMSRAEIDAYG
-377 LTAYAEQLTKI
+377 LTKYFPVDKYKDGVA
-388 ANTLLLNGMT
+388 
-398 REQIDQCTIPNVFSL
+398 
-413 ANYLPASAYPNG
+413 
-425 IDSYMD
+425 SYMD
-431 SVATYTTGADTAINT
+431 SVATYTTGASTAINT
-446 LSSSTKSSLKDLDVA
+446 LSSSTKSSLNDLDAA

-499 YVTVDNDGNIK
+499 YVT
-510 QVTVDSKDAL
+510 
-520 VAGVQAY
+520 
-527 TAGVD
+527 D

-639 NDALKSGAE
+639 NGALKSGAE
-648 ESQIDSTDKTTD
+648 ESKIDSTDKTTD
-660 MVATPVETNHKEIS
+660 MVATPVETSHKEIS

-860 KNKEDKHTIP
+860 KNKEDKHAIP

>member
-83 FHFVNSKEANKGLKD
+83 FHFVNSKEANKGLKN

-247 VGTLGSATPT
+247 VG
-257 LASGVSDL
+257 
-265 NTGAQALNKGVS
+265 

-294 ENNTEL
+294 ENNTAL
-300 NAGVK
+300 NVGVK
-305 SLGEGAEKL
+305 ALGEGAEKL

-322 DGVKKLQQN
+322 DGVKKLQEN
-331 LEASKQKM
+331 LETSKKTM
-339 VASQDSLTQLS
+339 AASQDSLIQLS
-350 KGKKSLDSYA
+350 DGKTSLDNYA
-360 TLIKTLNSNAA
+360 TLIKTLNA
-371 SLNNQG
+371 SGDAQKQGIASKLLTSGMSRAEIDAYG
-377 LTAYAEQLTKI
+377 LT
-388 ANTLLLNGMT
+388 
-398 REQIDQCTIPNVFSL
+398 
-413 ANYLPASAYPNG
+413 NYFPVDKYKDGVA
-425 IDSYMD
+425 SYMD
-431 SVATYTTGADTAINT
+431 SVATYTTGASTAINT
-446 LSSSTKSSLKDLDVA
+446 LSSSTKSSLNDLDAA

-499 YVTVDNDGNIK
+499 YVTVDKDGNIK

-545 TALTSGATA
+545 TT
-554 LADGTSKLNSNVP
+554 
-567 ELTKGI
+567 
-573 TALTSGVDQLAT
+573 LTSGVDQLAT

-648 ESQIDSTDKTTD
+648 ESKIDSTDKTTD
-660 MVATPVETNHKEIS
+660 MVATPVETSHKEIS

-860 KNKEDKHTIP
+860 KNKEDKHAIP

>member
-83 FHFVNSKEANKGLKD
+83 FHFVNSKEANKGLKN

-166 IFTSIGTMSDGFA
+166 IFTSIGTMSNGFA

-300 NAGVK
+300 NEGVK
-305 SLGEGAEKL
+305 ALGEGAEKL

-322 DGVKKLQQN
+322 DGVKKLQEN
-331 LEASKQKM
+331 LETSKKTM
-339 VASQDSLTQLS
+339 AASQDSLTQLS
-350 KGKKSLDSYA
+350 DGKTSLDNYA
-360 TLIKTLNSNAA
+360 TLIKTLNA
-371 SLNNQG
+371 SGDAQKQGIASKLLTSGMSRAEIDAYG
-377 LTAYAEQLTKI
+377 LTKYFPVDKYKDGVA
-388 ANTLLLNGMT
+388 
-398 REQIDQCTIPNVFSL
+398 
-413 ANYLPASAYPNG
+413 
-425 IDSYMD
+425 SYMD
-431 SVATYTTGADTAINT
+431 SVATYTTGASTAINT
-446 LSSSTKSSLKDLDVA
+446 LSSSTKSSLNDLDAA

-532 SLQKGLTQIADNN
+532 SLQKGLTKIADNN

-639 NDALKSGAE
+639 NDALKSGAK
-648 ESQIDSTDKTTD
+648 ESKIDSTDKTTD
-660 MVATPVETNHKEIS
+660 MVATPVETSHKEIS

-860 KNKEDKHTIP
+860 KNKEDKHAIP

>member
-38 WDPYGNSGDLPV
+38 WDPYGNSGNLPV

-57 AVEYN
+57 AVDYN
-62 DKKLDVGDQLVK
+62 DKKLDVGNQLVD

-257 LASGVSDL
+257 LASGISQLDS
-265 NTGAQALNKGVS
+265 GAQALSAGINK
-277 DYTAGVSQALA
+277 YTAGVSKALNE
-288 GANQLV
+288 GTSELV
-294 ENNTEL
+294 KNNDAL
-300 NAGVK
+300 NAGI
-305 SLGEGAEKL
+305 SALGDGLASAQ
-314 VAGNQQVV
+314 AGNSKIAAGLKQMGSAVSASDTQLKSYITLITTLQNSGNDAYVQLANKILTNGLSKEEVTAYGLNKFGVTDALPSSYQLVQTMSSSLSTMNAALNEGTKDSEGKIVVPSLV
-322 DGVKKLQQN
+322 DG
-331 LEASKQKM
+331 
-339 VASQDSLTQLS
+339 
-350 KGKKSLDSYA
+350 
-360 TLIKTLNSNAA
+360 
-371 SLNNQG
+371 
-377 LTAYAEQLTKI
+377 
-388 ANTLLLNGMT
+388 
-398 REQIDQCTIPNVFSL
+398 
-413 ANYLPASAYPNG
+413 
-425 IDSYMD
+425 
-431 SVATYTTGADTAINT
+431 
-446 LSSSTKSSLKDLDVA
+446 SSS
-461 LNGGTLTDGTKVPT
+461 
-475 GLVSGTQTVQAG
+475 VQAG
-487 LNEVNAKVNGGK
+487 LDKMNTAVNVGTKDSEGKIVVPSLVNS
-499 YVTVDNDGNIK
+499 I
-510 QVTVDSKDAL
+510 
-520 VAGVQAY
+520 QAY
-527 TAGVD
+527 TDGV
-532 SLQKGLTQIADNN
+532 SKVNNGLTELAENN
-545 TALTSGATA
+545 DTLTSGATA

-639 NDALKSGAE
+639 NGALKSGAE
-648 ESQIDSTDKTTD
+648 ESKIDSTDKTTD
-660 MVATPVETNHKEIS
+660 MVATPVETSHKEIS

-860 KNKEDKHTIP
+860 KNKEDKHAIP

>member
-83 FHFVNSKEANKGLKD
+83 FHFVNSKEANKGLKN

-294 ENNTEL
+294 ENNTAL

-305 SLGEGAEKL
+305 ALGEGAEKL
-314 VAGNQQVV
+314 VVGNQQVV
-322 DGVKKLQQN
+322 DGVKKLQEN
-331 LEASKQKM
+331 LETSKKTM
-339 VASQDSLTQLS
+339 AASQDSLTQLS
-350 KGKKSLDSYA
+350 DGKTSLDNYA
-360 TLIKTLNSNAA
+360 TLIKTLNSSGDAQKQGIA
-371 SLNNQG
+371 SKLLTSGMSRAEIDAYG
-377 LTAYAEQLTKI
+377 LTKYFPVDKYKDGVA
-388 ANTLLLNGMT
+388 
-398 REQIDQCTIPNVFSL
+398 
-413 ANYLPASAYPNG
+413 
-425 IDSYMD
+425 SYMD
-431 SVATYTTGADTAINT
+431 SVATYTTGASTAINT
-446 LSSSTKSSLKDLDVA
+446 LSSSTKSSLNDLDAA

-499 YVTVDNDGNIK
+499 YVTIDNDGNIK

-639 NDALKSGAE
+639 NGALKSGAE
-648 ESQIDSTDKTTD
+648 ESKIDSTDKTTD
-660 MVATPVETNHKEIS
+660 MVATPVETSHKEIS

-860 KNKEDKHTIP
+860 KNKEDKHAIP

>member
-83 FHFVNSKEANKGLKD
+83 FHFVNSKEANKGLKN

-166 IFTSIGTMSDGFA
+166 IFTSIGTMSNGFA

-257 LASGVSDL
+257 LASGISQLDSG
-265 NTGAQALNKGVS
+265 TQALNKGVS

-294 ENNTEL
+294 ENNTAL

-305 SLGEGAEKL
+305 ALGEGAEKL

-322 DGVKKLQQN
+322 DGVKKLQEN
-331 LEASKQKM
+331 LETSKKTM
-339 VASQDSLTQLS
+339 AASQDSLTQLS
-350 KGKKSLDSYA
+350 DGKTSLDNYA
-360 TLIKTLNSNAA
+360 TLIKTLNA
-371 SLNNQG
+371 SGDAQKQG
-377 LTAYAEQLTKI
+377 IASKLLTSGMSRAEIDAYDLT
-388 ANTLLLNGMT
+388 
-398 REQIDQCTIPNVFSL
+398 
-413 ANYLPASAYPNG
+413 NYFPVDKYKDGVA
-425 IDSYMD
+425 SYMD
-431 SVATYTTGADTAINT
+431 SVATYTTGASTAINT
-446 LSSSTKSSLKDLDVA
+446 LSSSTKSSLNDLDAA

-648 ESQIDSTDKTTD
+648 ESKIDSTDKTTD
-660 MVATPVETNHKEIS
+660 MVATPVETSHKEIS

-860 KNKEDKHTIP
+860 KNKEDKHAIP

>member
-83 FHFVNSKEANKGLKD
+83 FHFVNSKEANKGLKN

-233 VVTVNNGIYQLKTG
+233 VVAVNNGIYQLKTG

-294 ENNTEL
+294 ENNTAL

-305 SLGEGAEKL
+305 ALGEGAEKL
-314 VAGNQQVV
+314 VVGNQQVV
-322 DGVKKLQQN
+322 DGVKKLQEN
-331 LEASKQKM
+331 LETSKKTM
-339 VASQDSLTQLS
+339 AASQDSLTQLS
-350 KGKKSLDSYA
+350 DGKTSLDNYA
-360 TLIKTLNSNAA
+360 TLIKTLNA
-371 SLNNQG
+371 SGDAKKQGIASKLLTSGMSRAEIDAYG
-377 LTAYAEQLTKI
+377 LTKYFPVDKYKDGVA
-388 ANTLLLNGMT
+388 
-398 REQIDQCTIPNVFSL
+398 
-413 ANYLPASAYPNG
+413 
-425 IDSYMD
+425 SYMD
-431 SVATYTTGADTAINT
+431 SVATYTTGASTAINT
-446 LSSSTKSSLKDLDVA
+446 LSSSTKSSLNDLDVA

-639 NDALKSGAE
+639 NGALKSGAE
-648 ESQIDSTDKTTD
+648 ESKIDSTDKTTD
-660 MVATPVETNHKEIS
+660 MVATPVETSHKEIS

-860 KNKEDKHTIP
+860 KNKEDKHAIP

>member
-38 WDPYGNSGDLPV
+38 WDPYGNSGNLPV

-57 AVEYN
+57 AVDYN
-62 DKKLDVGDQLVK
+62 DKKLDVGNQLVD

-294 ENNTEL
+294 ENNTAL

-305 SLGEGAEKL
+305 ALGEGAEKL
-314 VAGNQQVV
+314 VVGNQQVV
-322 DGVKKLQQN
+322 DGVKKLQEN
-331 LEASKQKM
+331 LETSKKTM
-339 VASQDSLTQLS
+339 AASQDSLTQLS
-350 KGKKSLDSYA
+350 DGKTSLDNYA
-360 TLIKTLNSNAA
+360 ALIKTLNA
-371 SLNNQG
+371 SGDAKKQGIASKLLTSGMSRAEIDAYG
-377 LTAYAEQLTKI
+377 LTKYFPVDKYKDGVA
-388 ANTLLLNGMT
+388 
-398 REQIDQCTIPNVFSL
+398 
-413 ANYLPASAYPNG
+413 
-425 IDSYMD
+425 SYMD
-431 SVATYTTGADTAINT
+431 SVATYTTGASTAINT
-446 LSSSTKSSLKDLDVA
+446 LSSSTKSSLNDLDAA

-639 NDALKSGAE
+639 NGALKSGAE
-648 ESQIDSTDKTTD
+648 ESKIDSTDKTTD
-660 MVATPVETNHKEIS
+660 MVATPVETSHKEIS

-860 KNKEDKHTIP
+860 KNKEDKHAIP

>member
-83 FHFVNSKEANKGLKD
+83 FHFVNSKEANKGLKN

-300 NAGVK
+300 NEGVK
-305 SLGEGAEKL
+305 ALGEGAEKL

-322 DGVKKLQQN
+322 DGVKKLQEN
-331 LEASKQKM
+331 LETSKKTM
-339 VASQDSLTQLS
+339 AASQDSLTQLS
-350 KGKKSLDSYA
+350 DGKTSLDNYA
-360 TLIKTLNSNAA
+360 TLIKTLNASGDAQKQGIASKLLTSGMSRAEINAY
-371 SLNNQG
+371 G
-377 LTAYAEQLTKI
+377 LTKYFPVDKYKDGVA
-388 ANTLLLNGMT
+388 
-398 REQIDQCTIPNVFSL
+398 
-413 ANYLPASAYPNG
+413 
-425 IDSYMD
+425 SYMD
-431 SVATYTTGADTAINT
+431 SVATYTTGASTAINT
-446 LSSSTKSSLKDLDVA
+446 LSSSTKSSLNDLDAA

-475 GLVSGTQTVQAG
+475 GLVSGTQTVQAV

-532 SLQKGLTQIADNN
+532 SLQKGLTKIADNN

-648 ESQIDSTDKTTD
+648 ESKIDSTDKTTD
-660 MVATPVETNHKEIS
+660 MVATPVETSHKEIS

-721 KATVMYTVSTLAAI
+721 KATVMYTVSTLAAV

-860 KNKEDKHTIP
+860 KNKEDKHAIP

>member
-83 FHFVNSKEANKGLKD
+83 FHFVNSKEANKGLKN

-247 VGTLGSATPT
+247 VG
-257 LASGVSDL
+257 
-265 NTGAQALNKGVS
+265 

-294 ENNTEL
+294 ENNTVL
-300 NAGVK
+300 NVGVK
-305 SLGEGAEKL
+305 ALGEGAEKL

-322 DGVKKLQQN
+322 DGVKKLQEN
-331 LEASKQKM
+331 LETSKKTM
-339 VASQDSLTQLS
+339 AASQDSLIQLS
-350 KGKKSLDSYA
+350 DGKTSLDNYA
-360 TLIKTLNSNAA
+360 TLIKTLNA
-371 SLNNQG
+371 SGDAQKQGIASKLLTSGMSRAEIDAYG
-377 LTAYAEQLTKI
+377 LT
-388 ANTLLLNGMT
+388 
-398 REQIDQCTIPNVFSL
+398 
-413 ANYLPASAYPNG
+413 NYFPVDKYKDGVA
-425 IDSYMD
+425 SYMD
-431 SVATYTTGADTAINT
+431 SVATYTTGASTAINT
-446 LSSSTKSSLKDLDVA
+446 LSSSTKSSLNDLDAA

-499 YVTVDNDGNIK
+499 YVTVDKDGNIK

-545 TALTSGATA
+545 TT
-554 LADGTSKLNSNVP
+554 
-567 ELTKGI
+567 
-573 TALTSGVDQLAT
+573 LTSGVDQLAT

-648 ESQIDSTDKTTD
+648 ESKIDSTDKTTD
-660 MVATPVETNHKEIS
+660 MVATPVETSHKEIS

-860 KNKEDKHTIP
+860 KNKEDKHAIP

>member
-83 FHFVNSKEANKGLKD
+83 FHFVNSKEANKGLKN

-305 SLGEGAEKL
+305 ALGEGAEKL

-322 DGVKKLQQN
+322 DGVKKLQEN
-331 LEASKQKM
+331 LETSKKTM
-339 VASQDSLTQLS
+339 AASQDSLTQLS
-350 KGKKSLDSYA
+350 DGKTSLDNYA
-360 TLIKTLNSNAA
+360 TLIKTLNA
-371 SLNNQG
+371 SGDAQKQGIASKLLTSGMSRAEIDAYG
-377 LTAYAEQLTKI
+377 LTKYFPVDKYKDGVA
-388 ANTLLLNGMT
+388 
-398 REQIDQCTIPNVFSL
+398 
-413 ANYLPASAYPNG
+413 
-425 IDSYMD
+425 SYMD
-431 SVATYTTGADTAINT
+431 LVATYTTGASTAINT
-446 LSSSTKSSLKDLDVA
+446 LSSSTKSSLNDLDVA

-648 ESQIDSTDKTTD
+648 ESKIDSTDKTTD
-660 MVATPVETNHKEIS
+660 MVATPVETSHKEIS

-860 KNKEDKHTIP
+860 KNKEDKHAIP

>member
-62 DKKLDVGDQLVK
+62 DKKLDVGDQLVD

-225 GLKDYTNG
+225 GLKDYTDG

-294 ENNTEL
+294 ENNTAL

-305 SLGEGAEKL
+305 ALGEGAEKL
-314 VAGNQQVV
+314 VVGNQQVV
-322 DGVKKLQQN
+322 DGVKKLQEN
-331 LEASKQKM
+331 LETSKKTM
-339 VASQDSLTQLS
+339 AASQDSLTQLS
-350 KGKKSLDSYA
+350 DGKTSLDNYA
-360 TLIKTLNSNAA
+360 TLIKTLNA
-371 SLNNQG
+371 SGDAKKQGIASKLLTSGMSRAEIDAYG
-377 LTAYAEQLTKI
+377 LTKYFPVDKYKDGVA
-388 ANTLLLNGMT
+388 
-398 REQIDQCTIPNVFSL
+398 
-413 ANYLPASAYPNG
+413 
-425 IDSYMD
+425 SYMD
-431 SVATYTTGADTAINT
+431 SVATYTTGASTAINT
-446 LSSSTKSSLKDLDVA
+446 LSSSTKSSLNDLDAA

-639 NDALKSGAE
+639 NGALKSGAE
-648 ESQIDSTDKTTD
+648 ESKIDSTDKTTD
-660 MVATPVETNHKEIS
+660 MVATPVETSHKEIS

-860 KNKEDKHTIP
+860 KNKEDKHAIP

>member
-83 FHFVNSKEANKGLKD
+83 FHFVNSKEANKGLKN

-265 NTGAQALNKGVS
+265 NAGAQALNKGVS

-294 ENNTEL
+294 ENNTAL

-305 SLGEGAEKL
+305 ALGEGAEKL
-314 VAGNQQVV
+314 VVGNQQVV
-322 DGVKKLQQN
+322 DGVKKLQEN
-331 LEASKQKM
+331 LETSKKTM
-339 VASQDSLTQLS
+339 AASQDSLTQLS
-350 KGKKSLDSYA
+350 DGKTSLDNYA
-360 TLIKTLNSNAA
+360 TLIKTLNA
-371 SLNNQG
+371 SGDAKKQGIASKLLTSGMSRAEIVASG
-377 LTAYAEQLTKI
+377 LT
-388 ANTLLLNGMT
+388 
-398 REQIDQCTIPNVFSL
+398 
-413 ANYLPASAYPNG
+413 NYFPVDKYKDGVA
-425 IDSYMD
+425 SYMD
-431 SVATYTTGADTAINT
+431 SVATYTTGASTAINT
-446 LSSSTKSSLKDLDVA
+446 LSSSTKSSLNDLDAA
-461 LNGGTLTDGTKVPT
+461 LNGGTLTDGTKIPT

-639 NDALKSGAE
+639 NGALKSGAE
-648 ESQIDSTDKTTD
+648 ESKIDSTDKTTD
-660 MVATPVETNHKEIS
+660 MVATPVETSHKEIS

-860 KNKEDKHTIP
+860 KNKEDKHAIP

>member
-83 FHFVNSKEANKGLKD
+83 FHFVNSKEANKGLKN

-305 SLGEGAEKL
+305 ALGEGAEKL

-322 DGVKKLQQN
+322 DGVKKLQEN
-331 LEASKQKM
+331 LETSKKTM
-339 VASQDSLTQLS
+339 AASQDSLTQLS
-350 KGKKSLDSYA
+350 DGKTSLDNYA
-360 TLIKTLNSNAA
+360 TLIKTLNA
-371 SLNNQG
+371 SGDAKKQGIASKLLTSGMSRAEIDAYG
-377 LTAYAEQLTKI
+377 LTNYFPVDKYK
-388 ANTLLLNGMT
+388 NG
-398 REQIDQCTIPNVFSL
+398 V
-413 ANYLPASAYPNG
+413 A
-425 IDSYMD
+425 SYMD
-431 SVATYTTGADTAINT
+431 SVATYTTGASTAINT
-446 LSSSTKSSLKDLDVA
+446 LSSSTKSSLNDLDAA

-545 TALTSGATA
+545 TALTSG
-554 LADGTSKLNSNVP
+554 
-567 ELTKGI
+567 
-573 TALTSGVDQLAT
+573 VDQLAT

-648 ESQIDSTDKTTD
+648 ESKIDSTDKTTD
-660 MVATPVETNHKEIS
+660 MVATPVETSHKEIS

-759 ILVSAAFMSLV
+759 ILISAAFMSLV

-860 KNKEDKHTIP
+860 KNKEDKHAIP